1 MAPPAAFLMPFRRL
15 IPIVGVAVFLTAA
28 FAHAQ
33 SVEPRVE
40 SDGQVH
46 VGLTLE
52 AQSITVVYPPDLS
65 ATDESHQALLSGMVG
80 SRIEVG
86 TLEGHRAL
94 RIGSIAPD
102 VAPATGGAEDEAPPS
117 SSSYELWLAR
127 NAQGW
132 ELEARQA
139 GDGDQERVEIIPL
152 TDRTLET
159 SSTRFTASLHP
170 TATEAGRLDL
180 RWGNHTWRAE
190 FRFDD
195 LPPPPSRPRVSGTG
209 TSRTPETD
217 TTAFSRGTTMSER
230 NESVLVL
237 ADGSRLATLFGKAVD
252 IEDEDYQRLMATT
265 DGEIVRLVRAPV
277 LRLKTDVSL
286 RFGQTEVPAGN
297 LSPGFAGVYGVWL
310 RRAGQ
315 RWRFVFNDEPDSWGT
330 QHDAEFDVAEIDVD
344 YSRGDGAF
352 RPLAVTVVPTGDDRG
367 RLVVHW
373 GPHEWAADFVVDR

>member
-1 MAPPAAFLMPFRRL
+1 MRSSRFIAILGA
-15 IPIVGVAVFLTAA
+15 VVFLTAA

-40 SDGQVH
+40 SDGRVH

-52 AQSITVVYPPDLS
+52 TQSITVAYLADLS
-65 ATDESHQALLSGMVG
+65 ANAQAHQALLSGTVG

-102 VAPATGGAEDEAPPS
+102 VAPATPGAEGEAPPS
-117 SSSYELWLAR
+117 SLSYELWLAR

-132 ELEARQA
+132 ELEARPA
-139 GDGDQERVEIIPL
+139 GDDDRDRVETIPL
-152 TDRTLET
+152 TDRSLET
-159 SSTRFTASLHP
+159 SSTSFTASLHA
-170 TATEAGRLDL
+170 TAAEAGRLDL
-180 RWGNHTWRAE
+180 RWGDHAWGAE
-190 FRFDD
+190 FRFDE
-195 LPPPPSRPRVSGTG
+195 LPPSPSRPRVSGRG

-217 TTAFSRGTTMSER
+217 TTAFSRGVTMSER

-237 ADGSRLATLFGKAVD
+237 ADGSRLATLFGKAVN
-252 IEDEDYQRLMATT
+252 IEDEDFQRVMATT

-286 RFGQTEVPAGN
+286 RFGQAEVPAGN
-297 LSPGFAGVYGVWL
+297 LAPGFAGVYGVWL
-310 RRAGQ
+310 RRAGEQ
-315 RWRFVFNDEPDSWGT
+315 WRFVFNGEPDSWGT
-330 QHDAEFDVAEIDVD
+330 QHDAEFDVAEIDVE

-352 RPLAVTVVPTGDDRG
+352 RPLAVTLVPASEDRG

-373 GPHEWAADFVVDR
+373 GPHEWSADFAVDR